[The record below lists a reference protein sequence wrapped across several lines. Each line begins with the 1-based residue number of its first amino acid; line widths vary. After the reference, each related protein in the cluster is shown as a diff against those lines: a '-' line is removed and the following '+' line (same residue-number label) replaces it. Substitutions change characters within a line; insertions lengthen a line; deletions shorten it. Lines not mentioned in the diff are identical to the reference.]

1 MNRDKITKILARE
14 NLSIARDLFAVAC
27 SHSRAHSHYASKA
40 LKDFGD
46 HGAQISGCVRDHF
59 PEPVKQQLRT
69 LAQLVTKYSE
79 LGHAARPKG
88 VRLDT
93 MRHLAR
99 SVATRDGSGFYGPQP
114 YRKG

>member
-1 MNRDKITKILARE
+1 MSRDDILARDDLRE
-14 NLSIARDLFAVAC
+14 AQQLFAVAC
-27 SHSRAHSHYASKA
+27 GASKLHNTLA
-40 LKDFGD
+40 AYGLERFGD

-59 PEPVKQQLRT
+59 PDKLKNELRA
-69 LAQLVTKYSE
+69 LAQMVTRYSDLAHE
-79 LGHAARPKG
+79 QRPKR

>member
-1 MNRDKITKILARE
+1 MSRNDILARE
-14 NLSIARDLFAVAC
+14 DLREAQKLFATAC
-27 SHSRAHSHYASKA
+27 AHSRAHNYYAAKA
-40 LKDFGD
+40 LREFGE
-46 HGAQISGCVRDHF
+46 HGAQISGCVREHF
-59 PEPVKQQLRT
+59 PEPVKNQLRK

-79 LGHAARPKG
+79 LGHAARPKR
-88 VRLDT
+88 VRLGT